1 MEKFS
6 KYKSM
11 MSILQGEKLLLLV
24 RRDRRSAEEIAS
36 AMDIDK
42 SYLPKLYK
50 MEVLPPKPLK
60 KALEVFH
67 VSESFFAENVEIPN
81 TVAEPSSF
89 YRSVMSPGSEE
100 DFARLQEENE
110 ALRVEITRLRQ
121 MLEKERNVS
130 ANLSEAL
137 VNLSKRN

>member
-1 MEKFS
+1 MEKIS
-6 KYKSM
+6 KYRNM

-24 RRDRRSAEEIAS
+24 RRDRRSAEEIAQ

-60 KALEVFH
+60 KAMEVFH
-67 VSESFFAENVEIPN
+67 VSESYFAENVEIPN
-81 TVAEPSSF
+81 TVAEPPSD
-89 YRSVMSPGSEE
+89 YRRGAAPGSTE
-100 DFARLQEENE
+100 DLARLQEENE
-110 ALRVEITRLRQ
+110 ALRTEITRLRQ

-137 VNLSKRN
+137 LNMSKRS